1 MSVTDRQVERYGAD
15 APRADLQ
22 PCFNDATHGITAGD
36 CIQHLCSD
44 HVAPALYGTS
54 GNVFVYPLQAQRRC
68 EYGSALP
75 AACSQTHWEPAENMQ
90 LTRYLSVR
98 YSNEMIV
105 SCRVS
110 ERMGRMET

>member
-22 PCFNDATHGITAGD
+22 PCLHDATHGITAGD
-36 CIQHLCSD
+36 CTRHLCSD

-54 GNVFVYPLQAQRRC
+54 GNVFVYPLRAQRRC

-75 AACSQTHWEPAENMQ
+75 AAYSLTYWDPAENIQ

-98 YSNEMIV
+98 CSSEMIV
-105 SCRVS
+105 SCRGS
-110 ERMGRMET
+110 ERMGRVET